1 MLGIRQP
8 AMQVGG
14 ALGCL
19 LAPCVHLLAARLQLS
34 FLFLS
39 PIRPGDVSYLVY
51 VSSTVHKNEVN
62 DSNSTS
68 YYDVFVALESCCIL
82 ASV

>member
-8 AMQVGG
+8 AMQVG
-14 ALGCL
+14 ASGCL
-19 LAPCVHLLAARLQLS
+19 LAPRVQLLAAWLHL
-34 FLFLS
+34 LFFFVS
-39 PIRPGDVSYLVY
+39 PIRPVDVSYIVY

-68 YYDVFVALESCCIL
+68 YYDVFVSLESCFIL